1 MVVKVIIRRD
11 VSEGKEKNFFSL
23 LKNLRL
29 NAIHQD
35 GYISGET
42 LICAENTN
50 RVLIISKWES
60 LEAWNNWKTDI
71 KRVELDARMSEL
83 QDNPTI
89 YEPYVF
95 SKYKAAAEQG
105 FPPPLQ
111 KQEE

>member
-1 MVVKVIIRRD
+1 MIVKVIIKRD
-11 VSEGKEKNFFSL
+11 VTTGKETDFFAE

-29 NAIHQD
+29 HAIQQK

-50 RVLIISKWES
+50 KVAVISKWES
-60 LEAWNNWKTDI
+60 LEDWNNWKENENRIEVDA
-71 KRVELDARMSEL
+71 KLDAL

-95 SKYKAAAEQG
+95 SKYKAAAEHG

-111 KQEE
+111 KQHL